1 MRHPLTLLGDAA
13 HVMPP
18 FAGVGVNIG
27 LLDALHLTECLNS
40 PAFGSLAV
48 TIQAYERQMYAYAHQ
63 TQEETAAAELS
74 IHSDKS
80 DEELLREREAH

>member
-1 MRHPLTLLGDAA
+1 
-13 HVMPP
+13 MPP

-48 TIQAYERQMYAYAHQ
+48 TIQAYERQNVR
-63 TQEETAAAELS
+63 
-74 IHSDKS
+74 
-80 DEELLREREAH
+80 LRAPDAGRNGSSRA